1 MHLGHEIQADRH
13 EHDQRGAPEIRPNP
27 WLCSAGRGWQCRHRF
42 FIFIMDINNLHMTGG
57 VVVKVLMIINDDD
70 GDDDDDGDVI
80 VMLMLMMMMMMTVV
94 VRMVNLMR
102 TITIPMTIG
111 IITTMILS
119 GLLYIEKCHL
129 LFFRI
134 SMCVLS

>member
-1 MHLGHEIQADRH
+1 MKSKQVAMNMI
-13 EHDQRGAPEIRPNP
+13 
-27 WLCSAGRGWQCRHRF
+27 SAGPQRF
-42 FIFIMDINNLHMTGG
+42 VKTHGFVKGMAMPASILIFIMDINNLHMTGG
-57 VVVKVLMIINDDD
+57 VVVKVLMM
-70 GDDDDDGDVI
+70 V
-80 VMLMLMMMMMMTVV
+80 MMMMMVMVMVMVVVV

-119 GLLYIEKCHL
+119 GLLHIEKCHL

>member
-1 MHLGHEIQADRH
+1 MKSKQIAMNM
-13 EHDQRGAPEIRPNP
+13 I
-27 WLCSAGRGWQCRHRF
+27 SAGPQRF
-42 FIFIMDINNLHMTGG
+42 VKTHGFVKGMAMPASVLIFIMDINNLHMTGG
-57 VVVKVLMIINDDD
+57 VLVKVLMM
-70 GDDDDDGDVI
+70 V
-80 VMLMLMMMMMMTVV
+80 MMMVMVVV

-119 GLLYIEKCHL
+119 GLLHIEKCHL

>member
-1 MHLGHEIQADRH
+1 MKSKQIAMNM
-13 EHDQRGAPEIRPNP
+13 I
-27 WLCSAGRGWQCRHRF
+27 SAGPQRF
-42 FIFIMDINNLHMTGG
+42 VKTHGFVKGMAMPASILIFIMDINNLHMTGG
-57 VVVKVLMIINDDD
+57 VVVKVLMM
-70 GDDDDDGDVI
+70 V
-80 VMLMLMMMMMMTVV
+80 MMMMMMVMVMVMVVVV

-119 GLLYIEKCHL
+119 GLLHIEKCHL

>member
-1 MHLGHEIQADRH
+1 MKSKQIAMNM
-13 EHDQRGAPEIRPNP
+13 I
-27 WLCSAGRGWQCRHRF
+27 SAGPQRF
-42 FIFIMDINNLHMTGG
+42 VKTHGFVKGMAMPASVLIFIMDINNLHMTGG
-57 VVVKVLMIINDDD
+57 VLVKVLMM
-70 GDDDDDGDVI
+70 V
-80 VMLMLMMMMMMTVV
+80 MMMMVMVMVVV

-119 GLLYIEKCHL
+119 GLLHIEKCHL

>member
-1 MHLGHEIQADRH
+1 MPASVL
-13 EHDQRGAPEIRPNP
+13 
-27 WLCSAGRGWQCRHRF
+27 
-42 FIFIMDINNLHMTGG
+42 IFIMDINNLHMTGG
-57 VVVKVLMIINDDD
+57 VVVKVLMM
-70 GDDDDDGDVI
+70 V
-80 VMLMLMMMMMMTVV
+80 MMMMMVMVMVVVVV

-119 GLLYIEKCHL
+119 GLLHIEKCHL

>member
-1 MHLGHEIQADRH
+1 MNMI
-13 EHDQRGAPEIRPNP
+13 
-27 WLCSAGRGWQCRHRF
+27 SAGPQRF
-42 FIFIMDINNLHMTGG
+42 VKTHGFVKGMAMPASVLIFIMDINNLHMTGG
-57 VVVKVLMIINDDD
+57 VLVKVLMM
-70 GDDDDDGDVI
+70 V
-80 VMLMLMMMMMMTVV
+80 MMMMVMVMVVV

-119 GLLYIEKCHL
+119 GLLHIEKCHL

>member
-1 MHLGHEIQADRH
+1 MKSKQVAMNMI
-13 EHDQRGAPEIRPNP
+13 
-27 WLCSAGRGWQCRHRF
+27 SAGPQRF
-42 FIFIMDINNLHMTGG
+42 VKTHGFVKGMAMPASVLIFIMDINNLHMTGG
-57 VVVKVLMIINDDD
+57 VVVKVLMM
-70 GDDDDDGDVI
+70 V
-80 VMLMLMMMMMMTVV
+80 MMMMMVMVMVVVV

-102 TITIPMTIG
+102 TITRPMTIG

-119 GLLYIEKCHL
+119 GLLHIEKCHL

>member
-1 MHLGHEIQADRH
+1 MKSKQVAMNMI
-13 EHDQRGAPEIRPNP
+13 
-27 WLCSAGRGWQCRHRF
+27 SAGPQRF
-42 FIFIMDINNLHMTGG
+42 VKTHGFVKGMAMPASILIFIMDINNLHMTGG
-57 VVVKVLMIINDDD
+57 VVVKVLMM
-70 GDDDDDGDVI
+70 V
-80 VMLMLMMMMMMTVV
+80 MMMMMMMVMVMVVVV

-119 GLLYIEKCHL
+119 GLLHIEKCHL

>member
-1 MHLGHEIQADRH
+1 MKSKQVAMNMI
-13 EHDQRGAPEIRPNP
+13 
-27 WLCSAGRGWQCRHRF
+27 SAGPQRF
-42 FIFIMDINNLHMTGG
+42 VKTHGFVKGMAMPASILIFIMDINNLHMTGG
-57 VVVKVLMIINDDD
+57 VVVKVLMM
-70 GDDDDDGDVI
+70 V
-80 VMLMLMMMMMMTVV
+80 MMMMMVMVMVVVV

-119 GLLYIEKCHL
+119 GLLHIEKCHL

>member
-1 MHLGHEIQADRH
+1 MNMI
-13 EHDQRGAPEIRPNP
+13 
-27 WLCSAGRGWQCRHRF
+27 SAGPQRF
-42 FIFIMDINNLHMTGG
+42 VKTHGFVKGMAMPASVLIFIMDINNLHMTGG
-57 VVVKVLMIINDDD
+57 VLVKVLMM
-70 GDDDDDGDVI
+70 V
-80 VMLMLMMMMMMTVV
+80 MMMVMVMVMVVV

-119 GLLYIEKCHL
+119 GLLHIEKCHL

>member
-1 MHLGHEIQADRH
+1 MKSKQIAMNM
-13 EHDQRGAPEIRPNP
+13 I
-27 WLCSAGRGWQCRHRF
+27 SAGPQRF
-42 FIFIMDINNLHMTGG
+42 VKTHGFVKGMAMPASILIFIMDINNLHMTGG
-57 VVVKVLMIINDDD
+57 VVVKVLMM
-70 GDDDDDGDVI
+70 V
-80 VMLMLMMMMMMTVV
+80 MMMMMMVMVMVVVV

-119 GLLYIEKCHL
+119 GLLHIEKCHL

>member
-1 MHLGHEIQADRH
+1 MKSKQIAMNM
-13 EHDQRGAPEIRPNP
+13 I
-27 WLCSAGRGWQCRHRF
+27 SAGPQRF
-42 FIFIMDINNLHMTGG
+42 VKTHGFVKGMAMPASVLIFIMDINNLHMTGG
-57 VVVKVLMIINDDD
+57 VLVKVLMM
-70 GDDDDDGDVI
+70 V
-80 VMLMLMMMMMMTVV
+80 MMMMMVMVVV

-119 GLLYIEKCHL
+119 GLLHIEKCHL

>member
-1 MHLGHEIQADRH
+1 MKSKQIAMNM
-13 EHDQRGAPEIRPNP
+13 I
-27 WLCSAGRGWQCRHRF
+27 SAGPQRF
-42 FIFIMDINNLHMTGG
+42 VKTHGFVKGMAMPASILIFIMDINNLHMTGG
-57 VVVKVLMIINDDD
+57 VVVKVLMM
-70 GDDDDDGDVI
+70 V
-80 VMLMLMMMMMMTVV
+80 MMMMMVMVMVVVV

-119 GLLYIEKCHL
+119 GLLHIEKCHL

>member
-1 MHLGHEIQADRH
+1 MKSKQVAMNMI
-13 EHDQRGAPEIRPNP
+13 
-27 WLCSAGRGWQCRHRF
+27 SAGPQRF
-42 FIFIMDINNLHMTGG
+42 VKTHGFVKGMAMPASVLIFIMDINNLHMTGG
-57 VVVKVLMIINDDD
+57 VVVKVLMM
-70 GDDDDDGDVI
+70 V
-80 VMLMLMMMMMMTVV
+80 MMMMMVMVMVVVV

-119 GLLYIEKCHL
+119 GLLHIEKCHL

>member
-1 MHLGHEIQADRH
+1 MNMIRAGP
-13 EHDQRGAPEIRPNP
+13 QRFVKTHGFVKGMAMPASI
-27 WLCSAGRGWQCRHRF
+27 L
-42 FIFIMDINNLHMTGG
+42 IFIMDINNLHMTGG
-57 VVVKVLMIINDDD
+57 VVVKVLMM
-70 GDDDDDGDVI
+70 V
-80 VMLMLMMMMMMTVV
+80 MMMMMVMVMVMVVVV

-119 GLLYIEKCHL
+119 GLLHIEKCHL

>member
-1 MHLGHEIQADRH
+1 
-13 EHDQRGAPEIRPNP
+13 
-27 WLCSAGRGWQCRHRF
+27 
-42 FIFIMDINNLHMTGG
+42 
-57 VVVKVLMIINDDD
+57 
-70 GDDDDDGDVI
+70 
-80 VMLMLMMMMMMTVV
+80 MMMMMVMGVV

-119 GLLYIEKCHL
+119 GLLHIEKCHL

>member
-1 MHLGHEIQADRH
+1 MNMI
-13 EHDQRGAPEIRPNP
+13 
-27 WLCSAGRGWQCRHRF
+27 SAGPQRF
-42 FIFIMDINNLHMTGG
+42 VKTHGFVKGMAMPASVLIFIMDINNLHMTGG
-57 VVVKVLMIINDDD
+57 VLVKVLMM
-70 GDDDDDGDVI
+70 V
-80 VMLMLMMMMMMTVV
+80 MMMMVMVVV

-119 GLLYIEKCHL
+119 GLLHIEKCHL

>member
-1 MHLGHEIQADRH
+1 MKSKQIAMNM
-13 EHDQRGAPEIRPNP
+13 I
-27 WLCSAGRGWQCRHRF
+27 SAGPQRF
-42 FIFIMDINNLHMTGG
+42 VKTHGFVKGMAMPASVLIFIMDINNLHMTGG
-57 VVVKVLMIINDDD
+57 VLVKVLMM
-70 GDDDDDGDVI
+70 V
-80 VMLMLMMMMMMTVV
+80 MMMMVMVMVVV

-102 TITIPMTIG
+102 AITIPMTIG

-119 GLLYIEKCHL
+119 GLLHIEKCHL